1 VRLEEM
7 YFAWIVPEVSVVVDK
22 GVDFRPPLRHVLVEP
37 EAQTLAYATGSNFS
51 LVEAYATPEARD
63 AVLGPADVWRKRVP
77 VTYADVEA
85 AGLPADRIAVG
96 HRAGEPGFEAVLGA
110 IAQHVEANLKLT
122 NDESGEISIS
132 SVKCTSMRGQ
142 TS

>member
-1 VRLEEM
+1 M

-22 GVDFRPPLRHVLVEP
+22 GVDFRPPFRLVLVEP

-51 LVEAYATPEARD
+51 LVEAYATLEARD
-63 AVLGPADVWRKRVP
+63 ALLGPADAWRKRVP
-77 VTYADVEA
+77 VTYAEVNA
-85 AGLPADRIAVG
+85 AGLPADRIVVG
-96 HRAGEPGFEAVLGA
+96 HQAGEPGFEAVQGA
-110 IAQHVEANLKLT
+110 IAEHVAANLKLT
-122 NDESGEISIS
+122 NAESREISIS